1 MPPASLVR
9 AAAAAILLGAPLAF
23 YVATIPRAD
32 PMHDTQEIAAAMDT
46 LKSEWSRLETLQEEL
61 GRRQAAGAPHT
72 ELADAFERE
81 VMPGW
86 EALVARFDR
95 LPERARA
102 RDTDLIEVLALRRDT
117 ARALLTV
124 LRTNAPADVERHNA
138 LYRQL
143 QERLAAREQR
153 LSAEGAKRE
162 TDGPPR

>member
-1 MPPASLVR
+1 MR
-9 AAAAAILLGAPLAF
+9 
-23 YVATIPRAD
+23 D
-32 PMHDTQEIAAAMDT
+32 NQEIAAAMDS
-46 LKSEWSRLETLQEEL
+46 LKSEWSRLEGLQEDL
-61 GRRQAAGAPHT
+61 GRRQAAGATHQ
-72 ELADAFERE
+72 ELADAFERD

-102 RDTDLIEVLALRRDT
+102 RDTELLEVLALRRDT

-124 LRTNAPADVERHNA
+124 LRTNAPADIERHNA
-138 LYRQL
+138 LYQQL

-153 LSAEGAKRE
+153 LSAEGEKRE